1 MRISDWSSDVCS
13 SDLAAAAGG
22 VILLSD
28 IDGLYDNNP
37 ALPGANHIAR
47 IERIDAAI
55 EAMADT
61 GSASGMGSGGMVS
74 KIAAARIANAAGA
87 PLAIASGRIDRPLPT
102 EARPTLRSEER
113 SGGKEWVS
121 KFRSRWSPYH

>member
-28 IDGLYDNNP
+28 IDGLYDKNP

-61 GSASGMGSGGMVS
+61 GSASGLGSGGMVS
-74 KIAAARIANAAGA
+74 KIAAARIATAAGA
-87 PLAIASGRIDRPLPT
+87 HLAIASGRIHRPLSP
-102 EARPTLRSEER
+102 EARHTL
-113 SGGKEWVS
+113 
-121 KFRSRWSPYH
+121 FSPHRTSVVQGNR

>member
-13 SDLAAAAGG
+13 SDLNDSVATEEIRFGDNDRLAARVAQAAAAGG

-28 IDGLYDNNP
+28 IDGLYDKNP

-61 GSASGMGSGGMVS
+61 GSASGLEIG
-74 KIAAARIANAAGA
+74 R
-87 PLAIASGRIDRPLPT
+87 ASCR
-102 EARPTLRSEER
+102 ER
-113 SGGKEWVS
+113 VCQ
-121 KFRSRWSPYH
+121 YV